1 MATMIKCHAGKRSI
15 SVCIV
20 ERNLL
25 AAEYLGRILERDAHL
40 SLRTVRDVSAL
51 SDLALRERPIA
62 LITTEDG
69 MSMPMPE
76 FVAALRRLWPGSAVV
91 FVATPKF
98 AGEIRELGI
107 EGPIG
112 FVAYHDVAKK
122 LVSTVR
128 RVGLGFPVSDAAF
141 PSNAAAPDRAPL
153 LTMSLMTQRE
163 AQVLDLLRYQ
173 LSSKEIAHVLDIAEV
188 TVKFHISNMFSKTR
202 VNRRRDLLALCEGA
216 LTYHAKS
223 ADV

>member
-1 MATMIKCHAGKRSI
+1 MATMIKSHVSKRSI

-51 SDLALRERPIA
+51 SNLALGKRPSA

-91 FVATPKF
+91 FVANPEF

-141 PSNAAAPDRAPL
+141 PSDAAAPDRAPL

-163 AQVLDLLRYQ
+163 VQVLDLLRYQ